1 MGLVFITAIA
11 AAGCRRETP
20 ASTSV
25 PLLVPR
31 PAGPSSPE
39 PRIVRDPSR
48 LPGTYAL
55 VEQRPRQDAGP
66 D

>member
-1 MGLVFITAIA
+1 MVLIFITAIA

-20 ASTSV
+20 ANTNV

-55 VEQRPRQDAGP
+55 VEQPPRHDAGR